1 VGIGAAGVSILEVE
15 GLSVTF
21 PSGDGGRVAAV
32 DNVSFQ
38 VGAGESLGLVG
49 ESGSGKTMI
58 GLSILGL
65 VPSPGEFHAQHI
77 KLNGEDLS
85 RINVNGLRRLRGKA
99 MGMIF
104 QDPNTSLNPV
114 RTVGELL
121 NEAIR
126 RHSSGMSREEAR
138 GRAVEALTQA
148 GVPGAADRYGAY
160 PHQLSGGLRQRV
172 MVALATV
179 NDPALLI
186 ADEPTT
192 ALDTTI
198 QAQLLELLKGR
209 LAGRAMIMI
218 THDLGVAAEIC
229 DRILVLQ
236 RGRIVE
242 SGPVNDILVNPKDP
256 YTRTLL
262 DAVPAFDKP
271 YKPVLGLPKSP
282 VGTKPLL
289 QARDVT
295 KIFSTPRGPL
305 AAVRNVDLTLRKGE
319 IVGLVGESGSGKSTL
334 AKLLLRIYEPTSG
347 QILFDGEDVA
357 HRSEADLRVVRQR
370 LQLVMQDPYAS
381 LDPRWSAERI
391 LSEPLVAM
399 GRQGPGERAK
409 RIAALIEQ
417 VGLEE
422 DMLDRPPAQFSGGQR
437 QRLAIA
443 RALALEPEVIV
454 ADEPVSAL
462 DVSVQAQIVRLLKSV
477 QSELGVAYLIIA
489 HDLPLIGHVADRVVV
504 MYLGSVVED
513 GPTSTLISAPR
524 HPYTRALLQAAPSPD
539 PTAVRD
545 PIVLKGEPPS
555 PLNIPSGCPFHPRC
569 FKAQARCETDVPM
582 LEGNE
587 QGKVACF
594 YPN

>member
-1 VGIGAAGVSILEVE
+1 MEQ
-15 GLSVTF
+15 LSVTF
-21 PSGDGGRVAAV
+21 PDGDGGRLAAV
-32 DNVSFQ
+32 DDVSFQ

-65 VPSPGEFHAQHI
+65 VPSPGEFHARHI
-77 KLNGEDLS
+77 KLNGEDLTQLKAEA
-85 RINVNGLRRLRGKA
+85 LRRLRGKA
-99 MGMIF
+99 MGMVF

-121 NEAIR
+121 SEAVR
-126 RHSSGMSREEAR
+126 RHSSLSRDEAR
-138 GRAVEALTQA
+138 ERAVEALTQA
-148 GVPGAADRYGAY
+148 GVPGASARYGAY
-160 PHQLSGGLRQRV
+160 PHQLSGGLRQRA
-172 MVALATV
+172 MVALATI

-198 QAQLLELLKGR
+198 QAQILELLKGR

-229 DRILVLQ
+229 DRVMVLK

-242 SGPVNDILVNPKDP
+242 SGPVRDILVAPKDP
-256 YTRTLL
+256 YTQTLL

-271 YKPVLGLPKSP
+271 YKPVLGLPKCA
-282 VGTKPLL
+282 VGTEPLL
-289 QARDVT
+289 EARKVS
-295 KIFSTPRGPL
+295 KIFKTPQGPL
-305 AAVRNVDLTLRKGE
+305 AAVRDVDLTLKKGE

-347 QILFDGEDVA
+347 EILFDGQDVA
-357 HRSEADLRVVRQR
+357 HKSENQLRLVRQR

-391 LSEPLVAM
+391 LSEPLIAM
-399 GRQGPGERAK
+399 GRQKPGERAK
-409 RIAALIEQ
+409 RIAALIDQ
-417 VGLEE
+417 VGLETS
-422 DMLDRPPAQFSGGQR
+422 MLERPPAQFSGGQR

-462 DVSVQAQIVRLLKSV
+462 DVSVQAQIIRLLKSV

-504 MYLGSVVED
+504 MYLGSVMEE
-513 GPTSTLISAPR
+513 GPTSTLISSPR
-524 HPYTRALLQAAPSPD
+524 HPYTKALLQAAPSPD
-539 PTAVRD
+539 PTAHRE
-545 PIVLKGEPPS
+545 PMVLKGEPPS
-555 PLNIPSGCPFHPRC
+555 PLHIPSGCPFHPRC
-569 FKAQARCETDVPM
+569 PKAQERCERETPQ
-582 LEGNE
+582 LNGN
-587 QGKVACF
+587 GRGRVACF

>member
-1 VGIGAAGVSILEVE
+1 MSILDVE
-15 GLSVTF
+15 ELSVTF
-21 PSGDGGRVAAV
+21 PDGEGGRLTAV
-32 DNVSFQ
+32 DNVSFS

-65 VPSPGEFHAQHI
+65 VPSPGEFHAKAI
-77 KLNGEDLS
+77 RLNGEDLTQMDGES
-85 RINVNGLRRLRGKA
+85 LRKLRGKA
-99 MGMIF
+99 MGMVF

-126 RHSSGMSREEAR
+126 RHSGLSRDAAR
-138 GRAVEALTQA
+138 QRAAEALTQA
-148 GVPGAADRYGAY
+148 GVPAAEARYSAY
-160 PHQLSGGLRQRV
+160 PHQLSGGLRQRA

-198 QAQLLELLKGR
+198 QAQILELLKGR
-209 LAGRAMIMI
+209 LAGRAMIMV

-242 SGPVNDILVNPKDP
+242 SGPVHDILVQPKDP
-256 YTRTLL
+256 YTQTLL
-262 DAVPAFDKP
+262 DSVPAFDKP
-271 YKPVLGLPKSP
+271 YKPVLGLPDTP
-282 VGTKPLL
+282 VGSEPLL
-289 QARDVT
+289 EARQVS
-295 KIFSTPRGPL
+295 KVFKTPHGPL
-305 AAVRNVDLTLRKGE
+305 AAVRDVDLILKKGE

-334 AKLLLRIYEPTSG
+334 AKLLLRIYEPSAG
-347 QILFDGEDVA
+347 EILFDGEDVA
-357 HRSEADLRVVRQR
+357 HKSEGQLRLVRQR
-370 LQLVMQDPYAS
+370 IQLVMQDPYAS

-391 LSEPLVAM
+391 LSEPLIAL
-399 GRQGPGERAK
+399 GRQKPAQRAQ
-409 RIAALIEQ
+409 RISALIEQ
-417 VGLEE
+417 VGLEAA
-422 DMLDRPPAQFSGGQR
+422 MLERPPAQFSGGQR

-477 QSELGVAYLIIA
+477 QAELGVAYLIIA

-504 MYLGSVVED
+504 MYLGGVVEE
-513 GPTSTLISAPR
+513 GPTKTLIRAPR
-524 HPYTRALLQAAPSPD
+524 HPYTQALLQAAPSPD
-539 PTAVRD
+539 PNVTRQ
-545 PIVLKGEPPS
+545 PMVLKGEPPS
-555 PLNIPSGCPFHPRC
+555 PLHIPSGCPFHPRC
-569 FKAQARCETDVPM
+569 PKAQQRCERETPK
-582 LEGNE
+582 LTGSGTG
-587 QGKVACF
+587 QVACF